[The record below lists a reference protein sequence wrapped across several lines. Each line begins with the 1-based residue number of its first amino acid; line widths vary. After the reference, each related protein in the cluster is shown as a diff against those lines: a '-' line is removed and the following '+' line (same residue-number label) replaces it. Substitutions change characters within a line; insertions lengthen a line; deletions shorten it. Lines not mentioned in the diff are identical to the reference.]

1 MSSLVEKNCKELRDM
16 AKELNISGRWD
27 MSKSQLIESIE
38 SAQKKDQEEVE
49 TNEEKNGNDC
59 TDVHEHRNTGDYI
72 ENVSVGTLVA
82 FKLHNGKVKSAKVE
96 RKSTKRRALKVVTEY
111 GAEYIIGFDDVL
123 WVRTGKRWPRGV
135 YNLLKGVT
143 ANGAREAAA
152 M

>member
-27 MSKSQLIESIE
+27 MSKSQLIEAIE
-38 SAQKKDQEEVE
+38 SAQKENVVEQE
-49 TNEEKNGNDC
+49 NGNDC
-59 TDVHEHRNTGDYI
+59 TDVRESRDTGNYI
-72 ENVSVGTLVA
+72 ENVSTGTLVA
-82 FKLHNGKVKSAKVE
+82 FRLHNGKVKSAKVE

-143 ANGAREAAA
+143 ANGARETAA